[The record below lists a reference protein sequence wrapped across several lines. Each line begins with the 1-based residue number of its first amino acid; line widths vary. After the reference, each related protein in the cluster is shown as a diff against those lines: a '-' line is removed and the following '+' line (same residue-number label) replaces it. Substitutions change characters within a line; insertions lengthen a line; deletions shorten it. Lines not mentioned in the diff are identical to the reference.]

1 MPTRKLIIDGKEIEA
16 DDSITLLQACE
27 QAGAEIP
34 RFCYHERLS
43 VAGNCR
49 MCLVEWVGAP
59 KPQASCALQVKDIF
73 PNKDGTPAKINTTSP
88 YARKAREGVMEFL
101 LINHPLDC
109 PICDQGGECD
119 LQDQAMGYGRAAFHR
134 FNENKRAV
142 EDKYMGPLVK
152 TIMTRCIQCTR
163 CVRFATE
170 VAGVPDLGATGR
182 GEDMEITTYLEKAF
196 ASELSGNV
204 VDLCPVGAL
213 TSKPYAFNARPWE
226 LRKTESVDVMDAQ
239 GCNIRVDAR
248 GPQVMRVLP
257 RLNEE
262 VNEEWISD
270 KARHACDGLVR
281 QRLDR
286 PYVRIHGKLKPAS
299 WSEAFAAIAARVEG
313 TTPGKMAAI
322 VGDLAAAEEIKAL
335 KDLMTALGVRNLDCR
350 QDGARIG
357 LDPSGARL
365 PRQTYLFN
373 STILGV
379 EAADAILLVGTNP
392 RWEAPVLNA
401 RIRKAWLASG
411 LKVANIGPAV
421 DLTYP
426 VEQLGSDVAVL
437 EQIASGKHDFAKVLT
452 DAKRPMIVL
461 GAGAVTR
468 KDGAAVLKLAAK
480 IASDTGMIGPAGTH
494 AEGGWNGFNILHTAA
509 SRVAAMDLGFLP
521 VLDNHGKASRDVVGI
536 IDGAQKGEID
546 FIYLL
551 GADEIDVAHL
561 GRAFVVYQGSH
572 GDAGAHHAD
581 VILPGAAYTEKDGIY
596 VNFEGRVQRGRRAT
610 FPPGEAKEDWA
621 ILRALSDVLEVKLPY
636 DNRAALVAAIEKD
649 ATHFGQLNE
658 APVHADTSV
667 ATWGA
672 VGDSG
677 PLDNAPVTHVIT
689 DYYLTNPI
697 ARASETMAKC
707 SQELV
712 HGASKMAAE

>member
-1 MPTRKLIIDGKEIEA
+1 MPTRKLIVDGKEIEA
-16 DDSITLLQACE
+16 EDTITLLQACE

-73 PNKDGTPAKINTTSP
+73 PNKDGTPARINTTSP

-142 EDKYMGPLVK
+142 EDKYMGPLVA
-152 TIMTRCIQCTR
+152 TVMTRCIQCTR

-262 VNEEWISD
+262 LNEEWISD
-270 KARHACDGLVR
+270 KARHACDGLSR

-286 PYVRIHGKLKPAS
+286 PYVRVNGKLKPAS
-299 WSEAFAAIAARVEG
+299 WAEAFAAIASKVRG
-313 TTPGKMAAI
+313 TTPAKMAAV

-335 KDLMTALGVRNLDCR
+335 KDLMTALGVGNLDCR
-350 QDGARIG
+350 QDGAKIAAG
-357 LDPSGARL
+357 

-373 STILGV
+373 TTIAGV
-379 EAADAILLVGTNP
+379 DAADAILLVGANP
-392 RWEAPVLNA
+392 RWDAPVLNA
-401 RIRKAWLASG
+401 RIRKAWLAG
-411 LKVANIGPAV
+411 PVKVANIGPAV

-426 VEQLGSDVAVL
+426 VEQLGADISAL
-437 EQIASGKHDFAKVLT
+437 AAIANGSHAFAKTLK
-452 DAKRPMIVL
+452 DAKRPMIIL
-461 GAGAVTR
+461 GSGALTR
-468 KDGAAVLKLAAK
+468 RDGAAVLSLAAR
-480 IASDTGMIGPAGTH
+480 IAGDTGMIGPAGSA

-509 SRVAAMDLGFLP
+509 SRVAALDLGFVP
-521 VLDNHGKASRDVVGI
+521 GQGGRDVAAIV
-536 IDGAQKGEID
+536 DGAQKGEID

-551 GADEIDVAHL
+551 GADEFDVAHL

-581 VILPGAAYTEKDGIY
+581 VVLPGAAYTEKEGTY
-596 VNFEGRVQRGRRAT
+596 VNFEGRVQRAERAV

-621 ILRALSDVLEVKLPY
+621 ILRALSEHLGAKLPY
-636 DNRAALVAAIEKD
+636 DDRVQLRAAMAKEAP
-649 ATHFGQLNE
+649 HFAEAGR
-658 APVHADTSV
+658 APVHSDTSA
-667 ATWGA
+667 ATWNAIGA
-672 VGDSG
+672 QG
-677 PLDNAPVTHVIT
+677 PLDESVPVTQGIA
-689 DYYLTNPI
+689 DYYFTNPI

-707 SQELV
+707 SQEFV
-712 HGASKMAAE
+712 TGAAKMAAE